1 MARTEGGINN
11 LNSDDPV
18 LNRQMFASF
27 ANGGEVESTQSENQE
42 APPLGRE
49 TIKVDTLPEV
59 KAANEITEE
68 DIERNEPVSQPPS
81 VTTTVSTQTQ
91 PVLTNQ
97 EKLSMFLFPMAA
109 ELLNART
116 PGGMSNFT
124 SFLQAAGRGL
134 ARVPQTIM
142 GIKQL
147 EAKGLETKAAAKPL
161 DYVFTKP
168 FTLDGVTYQADQRA
182 QLSAEQVN
190 AISKLDATAVVPYK
204 DPASKSATS
213 IKDVKTGLATYL
225 TEQEAL
231 KQNPPAIFGDFY
243 KQLVAPTPDLEGKP
257 IVAPNGQPL
266 QYKEFYQGAN
276 VVRKSLVPTSV
287 KPQDPVQSSGSFARY
302 VASEEDAR
310 AYLTANG
317 IKKEDVPNYDLL
329 IESLIAPSPSLEG
342 SEVVEGNSFV
352 TLNTTKKGGKVINAS
367 LTPFKGA
374 TPNIVESR
382 KKRLQLLA
390 KTLEEMKGQTEAVTR
405 AEMLLPLFL
414 TGEAQTDKIEAATM
428 LGRELFVGLGLAT
441 EATKDKLTIQ
451 QLIESSSFALA
462 PVMRATGSGSTSDM
476 EFKAY
481 QRAIVDI
488 GATERANY
496 ITLYTFAKLKN
507 LTQKRAIKEQELLE
521 RNAPDAEIKK
531 ELKKLD
537 TGIYASYKGDPN
549 DAEAVSK
556 FVDSLPPGT
565 IIYQNQED
573 LQKYKND
580 AGEIVY
586 PFLKRDGSPNTK
598 TFIIKGWKGGK

>member
-1 MARTEGGINN
+1 MAKAQGGINN

-27 ANGGEVESTQSENQE
+27 ANGGEVESTQAENQE
-42 APPLGRE
+42 APTLEEE

-68 DIERNEPVSQPPS
+68 DIERVEPVSQPPS
-81 VTTTVSTQTQ
+81 VTTTVSTQRQ

-97 EKLSMFLFPMAA
+97 EKLSMFLLPMAA

-116 PGGMSNFT
+116 PMGASNFQ

-134 ARVPQTIM
+134 ARVPQQIM
-142 GIKQL
+142 AIKQL

-302 VASEEDAR
+302 VASEEEAR

-352 TLNTTKKGGKVINAS
+352 TLNTTKKGGRVINAT
-367 LTPFKGA
+367 LAPFKGP

-390 KTLEEMKGQTEAVTR
+390 KTLEEMRGQSEAVTR

-414 TGEAQTDKIEAATM
+414 TGQAKTGKKEAAT
-428 LGRELFVGLGLAT
+428 LLARELAVDLGIAS
-441 EATKDKLTIQ
+441 EKTKEDVDVQK
-451 QLIESSSFALA
+451 LIESTSFALA

-481 QRAIVDI
+481 QRAIVDL
-488 GATERANY
+488 GTTEKANY
-496 ITLYTFAKLKN
+496 VTLYTFAKLKN

-521 RNAPDAEIKK
+521 QNAPDTEIKE

-537 TGIYASYKGDPN
+537 TGIYATYKGDPN
-549 DAEAVSK
+549 DSEAVSK
-556 FVDSLPPGT
+556 FVDSLAPGT
-565 IIYQNQED
+565 IIYQDPAQ
-573 LQKYKND
+573 LAKYKND
-580 AGEIVY
+580 SGEIVY
-586 PFLKRDGSPNTK
+586 PFLKTDGSPNTK
-598 TFIIKGWKGGK
+598 TFIIIGWKGGK

>member
-1 MARTEGGINN
+1 MAKAQGGINN

-18 LNRQMFASF
+18 LNRQIFASF
-27 ANGGEVESTQSENQE
+27 ANGGEVESTQAVNQE
-42 APPLGRE
+42 KPIAEG
-49 TIKVDTLPEV
+49 
-59 KAANEITEE
+59 EITEE
-68 DIERNEPVSQPPS
+68 DIERVEPVPQPQQPPS
-81 VTTTVSTQTQ
+81 ATTTVSTQKQ

-97 EKLSMFLFPMAA
+97 EKLSMFLLPMAA

-116 PGGMSNFT
+116 PMGASNFQ

-134 ARVPQTIM
+134 ARVPQQIM
-142 GIKQL
+142 AIKQL
-147 EAKGLETKAAAKPL
+147 EAKGLKTKAATKPL

-190 AISKLDATAVVPYK
+190 AISKLDATAVAPYK
-204 DPASKSATS
+204 DPKSTSAS
-213 IKDVKTGLATYL
+213 IKAEKTGIATYL
-225 TEQEAL
+225 TEEEAL
-231 KQNPPAIFGDFY
+231 KQNPPEIFGDFY
-243 KQLVAPTPDLEGKP
+243 KQLVAPTPELQGKP

-287 KPQDPVQSSGSFARY
+287 KPQDPVQSTGSFAKY
-302 VASEEDAR
+302 VASEDEAR

-329 IESLIAPSPSLEG
+329 VESLIAPSPSLEG

-352 TLNTTKKGGKVINAS
+352 TLDTTKKGGKVINAS

-374 TPNIVESR
+374 TPNIVASR
-382 KKRLQLLA
+382 KKRMELLA
-390 KTLEEMKGQTEAVTR
+390 KTLEEMKGQSEAVTR

-414 TGEAQTDKIEAATM
+414 TGEAKTNKKEAATM
-428 LGRELFVGLGLAT
+428 LVRELGVGLGIAT

-488 GATERANY
+488 AATERANY

-507 LTQKRAIKEQELLE
+507 LTQKRAMKEQELLE
-521 RNAPDAEIKK
+521 RNAPDAEIKE

-586 PFLKRDGSPNTK
+586 PFLKTDGTPNTK